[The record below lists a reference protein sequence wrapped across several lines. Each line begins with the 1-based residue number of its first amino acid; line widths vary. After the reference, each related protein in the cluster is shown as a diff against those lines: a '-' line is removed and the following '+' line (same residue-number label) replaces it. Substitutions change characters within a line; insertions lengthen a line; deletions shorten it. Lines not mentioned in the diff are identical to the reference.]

1 MYVGVLYVEMHLP
14 GATSLKDK
22 RQIVQSVKMKL
33 RSKFNVSASE
43 VDFQDLWQRAGMG
56 VAAVSGDRANLEHTL
71 HHILEIIE
79 SRDGLEVARHTLE
92 IF

>member
-1 MYVGVLYVEMHLP
+1 MYVGVLYVDMHLP
-14 GATSLKDK
+14 GSTSLKAK

-33 RSKFNVSASE
+33 RGKFNVSASE
-43 VDFQDLWQRAGMG
+43 VDFQDLWQRAAIG
-56 VAAVSGDRANLEHTL
+56 VSAVSGDRSTLEHTL

-79 SRDGLEVARHTLE
+79 SRDDLEVAAHTLD